1 MAKVQHI
8 ALMKFKGDTTEEQI
22 DQAFD
27 ELLDLSETVEGVEN
41 YVSGTNNSPEGQ
53 NHGFTH
59 GYVMTFADAAA
70 RDAYLGHPSAAKMK
84 ESLSPLVESSVVFD
98 FEL

>member
-8 ALMKFKGDTTEEQI
+8 ALMKFKGETTEEQI
-22 DQAFD
+22 DKAFD
-27 ELLDLSETVEGVEN
+27 EFLDLSETVDGIEN
-41 YVSGTNNSPEGQ
+41 YVSGSNNSPEGQ
-53 NHGFTH
+53 NHGYTH

-70 RDAYLGHPSAAKMK
+70 RDAYLSHAALTKLR
-84 ESLSPLVESSVVFD
+84 ESLAPLVDSTVVFD